1 MRNRRANRLRLPRPG
16 AFLGPASR
24 NLRLSGLVR
33 LRARVAVGGGTWF
46 AAATALLLGGV
57 AAAQTPPP
65 PPQLST
71 AAVDAQDATVV
82 TLTFDKDLAAVAQPD
97 SPWRDLRLAFS
108 ADGHYGLGNP
118 LSDVTPESVTV
129 SDRTVTLDFGDLEA
143 RPGRAVTVRYD
154 EPFATANLAT
164 SLQDDSGNKVASF
177 TTTATRAATASI
189 PPVLTTAEVDGT
201 TLTLTFDLALD
212 PGSRP
217 AGNRFWLMRGVGA
230 RTSIDGAGTA
240 AVSGT
245 KVTVT
250 LELAVAPSAV
260 AEGQRM
266 EVWYEKGDDA
276 NPLRSA
282 SSGNP
287 EVGDIWAFQP
297 VTVGGV
303 ATTLTASDVGE
314 TTATLT
320 TNYAGAWWHKG
331 DHQDATACTAVTS
344 GTTTASLTNLSAGA
358 SYTWRAYDRQGCNS
372 ADEVARVTFTT
383 QAATGGTPVAP
394 GSPDAPDAPELTP
407 GDGHL
412 TVSWTAPADNGAA
425 ISDYD
430 VRYRQG
436 SSGQWTAH
444 PHDGAE
450 TTATLTGLTNGIT
463 HQVQVRA
470 VNAAGA
476 GEWSPSAVAT
486 PAGAPDALDAPEL
499 TPGDGRL
506 AVQWTAPADNG
517 AAIAGYDVRYRQD
530 GSGQWTVHTHGSTET
545 ATTITGLTNGIAY
558 QVRVRAFNAVGPGA
572 WSAGVSA
579 TPAAEPV
586 VTFSTDNPIE
596 LDEGGSIEL
605 TLAVDPVPAGGGAAT
620 VTVTVTAAPTG
631 AVVLSEQGLD
641 AITVPLS
648 GGAPTFT
655 VTAVRD
661 ADTEDEEVTLSL
673 SDPSGAMLGE
683 PSTWTLAVRDAVP
696 VPALPIAGLMGL
708 AALLAGIAWRR
719 SSDPRR
725 SPLLRR

>member
-1 MRNRRANRLRLPRPG
+1 M
-16 AFLGPASR
+16 
-24 NLRLSGLVR
+24 
-33 LRARVAVGGGTWF
+33 
-46 AAATALLLGGV
+46 LGGA
-57 AAAQTPPP
+57 AAAQTPPLP
-65 PPQLST
+65 PRLST
-71 AAVDAQDATVV
+71 AAVDTQDATVV

-108 ADGHYGLGNP
+108 ADGHYELGGP

-129 SDRTVTLDFGDLEA
+129 NDRTVALDFGDREA

-189 PPVLTTAEVDGT
+189 PPVLTKAEVDGT
-201 TLTLTFDLALD
+201 TLTLTFDPALD

-217 AGNRFWLMRGVGA
+217 AGNRFWVMRGVGA
-230 RTSIDGAGTA
+230 RRTSIDGTGTA

-245 KVTVT
+245 TVTVT

-260 AEGQRM
+260 AERQWV

-297 VTVGGV
+297 VTVHGV
-303 ATTLTASDVGE
+303 VTTLTASDVGE

-320 TNYAGAWWHKG
+320 TNYTRDWWHKG

-344 GTTTASLTNLSAGA
+344 GTTTASLTNLSAGT

-372 ADEVARVTFTT
+372 ADELARVTFTT
-383 QAATGGTPVAP
+383 QATTGGTPGAPVAP

-430 VRYRQG
+430 VRYRWGG
-436 SSGQWTAH
+436 SGEWTAH
-444 PHDGAE
+444 PHDGTE
-450 TTATLTGLTNGIT
+450 TTATITGLTNGIT

-476 GEWSPSAVAT
+476 GEWSSSAVAT
-486 PAGAPDALDAPEL
+486 PAGAPDAPDAPEL

-506 AVQWTAPADNG
+506 AAQWTAPADNG

-530 GSGQWTVHTHGSTET
+530 DSGQWTAHTHGSTET
-545 ATTITGLTNGIAY
+545 ATTITGLTNGITHQV
-558 QVRVRAFNAVGPGA
+558 QVRAVNAVGPGA
-572 WSAGVSA
+572 WSASVSA

-605 TLAVDPVPAGGGAAT
+605 TLAVDPVAAGGGAAT
-620 VTVTVTAAPTG
+620 VTVTAAPTG
-631 AVVLSEQGLD
+631 VVVLSEQRLD
-641 AITVPLS
+641 AITVPLI
-648 GGAPTFT
+648 GGAPAFT

-673 SDPSGAMLGE
+673 SDPSGAMLGQ

-696 VPALPIAGLMGL
+696 VPALPFVGLMGL
-708 AALLAGIAWRR
+708 ASLLAGIAWRR
-719 SSDPRR
+719 SSDRGR